1 MSTEAV
7 DATGTCWFCKRETW
21 YSRLIAGYDTWD
33 EQRLACPSCDGAIK
47 WLTRHGCF
55 VSRTETVAA
64 VLRELREEVADPSE
78 WLSTCRCFVINPKF
92 GEGQPGGHF
101 TDCAWAQESDVRD
114 EILAAIDRRLAP

>member
-1 MSTEAV
+1 MSTEHPTANRSSSS
-7 DATGTCWFCKRETW
+7 FEETITYHHSHLW
-21 YSRLIAGYDTWD
+21 VCAGG
-33 EQRLACPSCDGAIK
+33 P
-47 WLTRHGCF
+47 GCF
-55 VSRTETVAA
+55 LPTHDCGKARAA
-64 VLRELREEVADPSE
+64 VLRELREEVANLSE

>member
-1 MSTEAV
+1 MKTKAGKRLLKWLAKKEWEDNYSQSWRNGMGY
-7 DATGTCWFCKRETW
+7 ATGCITAK
-21 YSRLIAGYDTWD
+21 L
-33 EQRLACPSCDGAIK
+33 PAIEAEA
-47 WLTRHGCF
+47 R
-55 VSRTETVAA
+55 AA
-64 VLRELREEVADPSE
+64 VLRELREEVADLSE

>member
-1 MSTEAV
+1 MSTLLDAVLWRAVFGRVTIPSNRELTIFRMTLGYVGRHLLPTIEAE
-7 DATGTCWFCKRETW
+7 AR
-21 YSRLIAGYDTWD
+21 
-33 EQRLACPSCDGAIK
+33 
-47 WLTRHGCF
+47 
-55 VSRTETVAA
+55 AA
-64 VLRELREEVADPSE
+64 VLRELREEVADLSE